1 MIDAN
6 RREGRVCRCGDPSCN
21 HSASCYSFVA
31 KQEPT
36 SLAEALGV
44 KTDTNSTVELFINDG
59 TKPLWDVPKDE
70 EE

>member
-36 SLAEALGV
+36 SMADALGV
-44 KTDTNSTVELFINDG
+44 VRGSTVTAFINDG